1 MTAATEMSNV
11 PEVTVDAS
19 HRRRPW
25 LAAFRTPAGIIGL
38 VLMAVIVVLALM
50 SGAALSALTRALIVQ
65 RGHLDEADTVAFLA
79 AGFDRNQILEVIT
92 GLAVST
98 MTNYAATVAD
108 LPLEDRLRAHA
119 WDSIR

>member
-50 SGAALSALTRALIVQ
+50 SVFGLTPYNDAQQNVVQSLQGPNAAHWFGTDQFGRDI
-65 RGHLDEADTVAFLA
+65 F
-79 AGFDRNQILEVIT
+79 
-92 GLAVST
+92 
-98 MTNYAATVAD
+98 
-108 LPLEDRLRAHA
+108 
-119 WDSIR
+119 